1 MKHSTT
7 ALLLAAGMALAA
19 PHAALAIGDGTD
31 SLPISQ
37 ITLYRSGVGSFVRQG
52 VVEGDAQASLR
63 FRTEQVNDILKSM
76 VVLDLDG
83 GTVGG
88 VTYASKEPLQRR
100 LRAFAVD
107 ISDDPSRAELLTR
120 LRGAQVLVRTTEGEE
135 RGAVLGV
142 EARNIVHPQTNRSTV
157 EHSLNLLTAQ
167 GVRTVQL
174 DSVRSFEVLDGALAE
189 ELNMALAALAEHRA
203 DTTKSVAIDFT
214 GRGSRRV
221 VIAYVQETPVWK
233 TSYRL
238 VLPEEGG
245 GDAGTRLQGWA
256 IVENTTDE
264 DWQNVRLALVAGQP
278 VSFRMDLYEPL
289 YLDRPEV
296 PVPVAA
302 GVEPRIYGGGG
313 QSPFRDAED
322 EDGKVVARSDMRYRV
337 ERRAEPGP
345 ATIPSERL
353 SNGFGIERLAQYVA
367 DTRATAAQDGEVFQ
381 YVLDAPVTVARQQSA
396 MLPILSALIDT
407 RRVSIFNRNDGLSN
421 PMRGVEITNTSDLQ
435 LMPGP
440 IAVYDGSAYAGDAQ
454 IGHVPAG
461 DKRLLAYAVDLDVA
475 ATTTDRGASSVRKVR
490 IVDGLIE
497 QTTQQR
503 HTVEYAFE
511 NKDREQ
517 GRTIIV
523 EHPLIEGWD
532 LVETPEPKE
541 RTQDTLRFEVSAKA
555 GDSAK
560 LGVTQQVV
568 QSQRLE
574 LLSYDLPTLLAHQQ
588 AGRASAKVV
597 EAFREAARRQ
607 SLVQEAERTIARLQ
621 NERNEINTDQQRVRQ
636 NMQTVDRQSD
646 LYTRYVKRLSDQ
658 ETRLEQIG
666 AEITQATNDRE
677 RLRAELLAYLRGL
690 NVE

>member
-1 MKHSTT
+1 MRHSTT
-7 ALLLAAGMALAA
+7 ALVLAAGMALAA
-19 PHAALAIGDGTD
+19 PHAALAVGDGAD

-88 VTYASKEPLQRR
+88 VTYASKEPLERR

-142 EARNIVHPQTNRSTV
+142 EAHDVFHTETHSETV
-157 EHSLNLLTAQ
+157 EYALNLLTAQ

-174 DSVRSFEVLDGALAE
+174 DSVRSFQVLDAALAE
-189 ELNMALAALAEHRA
+189 ELNKALAALAEHRA

-245 GDAGTRLQGWA
+245 DAGPRLQGWA

-264 DWQNVRLALVAGQP
+264 DWLNVRLALVAGQP

-289 YLDRPEV
+289 YLERPEV

-302 GVEPRIYGGGG
+302 GASPRVYSGGV
-313 QSPFRDAED
+313 SYFRAPDAAMEGAP
-322 EDGKVVARSDMRYRV
+322 ESRRGVTARLAV
-337 ERRAEPGP
+337 PGTPGP
-345 ATIPSERL
+345 AADKAAGF
-353 SNGFGIERLAQYVA
+353 SNGFDLMVERAA
-367 DTRATAAQDGEVFQ
+367 AARATATQEGEVFQ
-381 YVLDAPVTVARQQSA
+381 YVLDAPVTIARQQSA
-396 MLPILSALIDT
+396 MLPILSALIDA
-407 RRVSIFNRNDGLSN
+407 RCVSIFNRNDGLAS

-440 IAVYDGSAYAGDAQ
+440 IAVFDGSAYAGDAQ

-497 QTTQQR
+497 QTTQQQQ
-503 HTVEYAFE
+503 TVEYAFE

-523 EHPLIEGWD
+523 EHPLLPGWD
-532 LVETPEPKE
+532 LVDTPEPKE

-555 GDSAK
+555 NDAAK
-560 LGVTQQVV
+560 LAVTQQVV

-574 LLSYDLPTLLAHQQ
+574 MLSYDLPTLLAHQQ
-588 AGRASAKVV
+588 AGRASAKVI

-607 SLVQEAERTIARLQ
+607 ALVQDAERTIARLQ

-666 AEITQATNDRE
+666 AEITQATNERE
-677 RLRAELLAYLRGL
+677 RLRAELAAYLRSL

>member
-7 ALLLAAGMALAA
+7 ALVLAAGMALAA
-19 PHAALAIGDGTD
+19 PHAALAIGDGAD

-63 FRTEQVNDILKSM
+63 FRTEQINDILKSM

-88 VTYASKEPLQRR
+88 VTYASKEPLERR

-174 DSVRSFEVLDGALAE
+174 ESVRSFQVLDTALAE
-189 ELNMALAALAEHRA
+189 ELNKALAALAEHRA

-245 GDAGTRLQGWA
+245 GDAGTRIQGWA

-289 YLDRPEV
+289 YLERPEV

-302 GVEPRIYGGGG
+302 GVTPRTYAGG
-313 QSPFRDAED
+313 QSPFRDAQE
-322 EDGKVVARSDMRYRV
+322 EGALEARGRMSARLAMPGQPPPADK
-337 ERRAEPGP
+337 AE
-345 ATIPSERL
+345 SF
-353 SNGFGIERLAQYVA
+353 SNGFDLMREGIASA
-367 DTRATAAQDGEVFQ
+367 RATAAQEGEVFQ

-440 IAVYDGSAYAGDAQ
+440 IAVYDGAAYAGDAQ

-461 DKRLLAYAVDLDVA
+461 DKRLLAYAVDLDVD
-475 ATTTDRGASSVRKVR
+475 ATTTDRGAMAVRKIR

-523 EHPLIEGWD
+523 EHPRIEGWD

-560 LGVTQQVV
+560 LGVTQQIV

-574 LLSYDLPTLLAHQQ
+574 LLSYDLPTLLGHQQ

-607 SLVQEAERTIARLQ
+607 GLVQEAERTIARLQ
-621 NERNEINTDQQRVRQ
+621 NERNEINSDQQRVRQ

>member
-7 ALLLAAGMALAA
+7 ALVLAAGMALAA
-19 PHAALAIGDGTD
+19 PRAALAIGDGAD

-63 FRTEQVNDILKSM
+63 FRTEQINDILKSM

-88 VTYASKEPLQRR
+88 VTYASKEPLERR

-120 LRGAQVLVRTTEGEE
+120 LRGAQVLIRTTEGEE

-157 EHSLNLLTAQ
+157 EHSLNLLTVQ

-174 DSVRSFEVLDGALAE
+174 DSVRSFQVLDAALAE
-189 ELNMALAALAEHRA
+189 ELNKALAALAEHRA

-245 GDAGTRLQGWA
+245 GDAVTRIQGWA

-278 VSFRMDLYEPL
+278 VSFQMDLYEPL
-289 YLDRPEV
+289 FLERPEV

-302 GVEPRIYGGGG
+302 GVTPRTYAGG
-313 QSPFRDAED
+313 QSPFRDAQE
-322 EDGKVVARSDMRYRV
+322 EGALEARGRMS
-337 ERRAEPGP
+337 A
-345 ATIPSERL
+345 
-353 SNGFGIERLAQYVA
+353 RLAMPGTPPPADKAEGFSSGFELMRAGVA
-367 DTRATAAQDGEVFQ
+367 AARATAAQEGEVFQ

-461 DKRLLAYAVDLDVA
+461 DKRLLAYAVDLDVD
-475 ATTTDRGASSVRKVR
+475 ATTTDRGAMAVRKIR

-497 QTTQQR
+497 QTTQQQ

-523 EHPLIEGWD
+523 EHPRIEGWD

-541 RTQDTLRFEVSAKA
+541 RTQDTLRFEVTAKA
-555 GDSAK
+555 NDAAK
-560 LGVTQQVV
+560 LAVTQQVV

-607 SLVQEAERTIARLQ
+607 ALVQDAERTIARLQ

-666 AEITQATNDRE
+666 AEITQATNERE
-677 RLRAELLAYLRGL
+677 RLRAELAAYLRSL

>member
-1 MKHSTT
+1 MKHSTA
-7 ALLLAAGMALAA
+7 ALVLAAGMALAA
-19 PHAALAIGDGTD
+19 PHAALAIGDGAD

-83 GTVGG
+83 GTVAG
-88 VTYASKEPLQRR
+88 VTYASKEPLERR

-107 ISDDPSRAELLTR
+107 ISDDPSRAVLLTR

-142 EARNIVHPQTNRSTV
+142 EARNVVHPQTNRSTV

-174 DSVRSFEVLDGALAE
+174 DSVRSFQVLDAALAD
-189 ELNMALAALAEHRA
+189 ELNKALAALAEHRA

-245 GDAGTRLQGWA
+245 DAGPRLQGWA

-296 PVPVAA
+296 PVPVASGVTPREYAA
-302 GVEPRIYGGGG
+302 GVGK
-313 QSPFRDAED
+313 SPMRDAQE
-322 EDGKVVARSDMRYRV
+322 ESAT
-337 ERRAEPGP
+337 ERRRGATARLLMPGAPTAAMDKEAGDFSAGFTAEMLG
-345 ATIPSERL
+345 R
-353 SNGFGIERLAQYVA
+353 YVA
-367 DTRATAAQDGEVFQ
+367 GSRATAAQEGEVFQ
-381 YVLDAPVTVARQQSA
+381 YVLDTPVTVARQQSA
-396 MLPILSALIDT
+396 MLPILSALIDA
-407 RRVSIFNRNDGLSN
+407 RRVSIFNRNDGLSS

-440 IAVYDGSAYAGDAQ
+440 IAVFDGAAYAGDAQ

-475 ATTTDRGASSVRKVR
+475 ATTTDRGASSVRQVR

-497 QTTQQR
+497 QTTQQQ

-523 EHPLIEGWD
+523 EHPRLEGWE
-532 LVETPEPKE
+532 LVDTAEPKE

-555 GDSAK
+555 NDTAK
-560 LGVTQQVV
+560 LAVTQQIV

-607 SLVQEAERTIARLQ
+607 ALVQEAERTIARLQ

-666 AEITQATNDRE
+666 AEITQATNERE
-677 RLRAELLAYLRGL
+677 RLRAELAAYLRSL